1 MIIYNLKKRA
11 NLLDKKIPHLPQLIN
26 QTYDRDENNFL
37 IIPINCSAELFN
49 PYSTP
54 SNLDLNEDL
63 YSYLDDQ
70 IYYTPV
76 LEHLHLEFCGKDFT
90 AEEKEKITHCLKQH
104 YNKIFRDKKQDLAI
118 NFITIVSLA
127 IIGVIFL
134 SISISGVIEKAL
146 LNETLSI
153 IGSFAMWEAV
163 DMYILE
169 RRYKRSELYNATQ
182 SAEALITFKNI
193 SK

>member
-11 NLLDKKIPHLPQLIN
+11 NLLDKRISHLPQLIN
-26 QTYDRDENNFL
+26 QTYKRDENNFL
-37 IIPINCSAELFN
+37 IIPVNCSAELFN
-49 PYSTP
+49 PFSLQ
-54 SNLDLNEDL
+54 SNLDLNPEL
-63 YSYLDDQ
+63 YNYLDDQ

-76 LEHLHLEFCGKDFT
+76 LEHLHLEFCGKVFT
-90 AEEKEKITHCLKQH
+90 EEEKEKITHCVKRH

-118 NFITIVSLA
+118 NFITIVCLA
-127 IIGVIFL
+127 FIGIIFL

-169 RRYKRSELYNATQ
+169 RRYKRSELFNATQ
-182 SAEALITFKNI
+182 SAEALISFKE
-193 SK
+193 